1 MFSQGSADTVAGPS
15 GLLHALPMQ
24 RGTPVPPELTNLG
37 LKGVFIEAD
46 EKVNSSFL
54 WPVLCGSSGFTII
67 RQLAICVLA
76 TVCISETNRVV

>member
-1 MFSQGSADTVAGPS
+1 MFYQGSADTVAGPS

-46 EKVNSSFL
+46 EKVNSFF
-54 WPVLCGSSGFTII
+54 PVACFV
-67 RQLAICVLA
+67 REQWVYH
-76 TVCISETNRVV
+76 N